1 MSAVVMIAI
10 QRLRERRIELD
21 DGLTDTEID
30 AVQDRLGFAFGP
42 EHRELLEEVLPVGDG
57 WPDWRRDPDADLRRW
72 LGWPVEGIV
81 AHVRSGDFWPASW
94 GARPADATQA
104 ERVARGRLAL
114 LPSLVPVY
122 GHRYLVADA
131 AYVPSPV
138 FSVYGSDV
146 IVFGDDLLD
155 YVAREHHVPPR
166 HESPHRTYVPF
177 WSDIAMGADDAEL

>member
-1 MSAVVMIAI
+1 
-10 QRLRERRIELD
+10 
-21 DGLTDTEID
+21 
-30 AVQDRLGFAFGP
+30 
-42 EHRELLEEVLPVGDG
+42 
-57 WPDWRRDPDADLRRW
+57 
-72 LGWPVEGIV
+72 
-81 AHVRSGDFWPASW
+81 
-94 GARPADATQA
+94 
-104 ERVARGRLAL
+104 VARGRLAL

-131 AYVPSPV
+131 AYVPSPE

-177 WSDIAMGADDAEL
+177 WSDIGMGADDTEL